1 MQVGDTIR
9 ALNSVQCELRVIGY
23 LQSRYT
29 VYQCNWDTHLVRM
42 RELEV
47 TVPQGWKRESLAIS
61 IKEMLVS
68 GGGWEVVVFH
78 IG

>member
-1 MQVGDTIR
+1 M
-9 ALNSVQCELRVIGY
+9 
-23 LQSRYT
+23 
-29 VYQCNWDTHLVRM
+29 RM